1 MNLSIIVPFYNV
13 EKYISKCL
21 DSLLDQN
28 FNDYEIIC
36 INDCSPD
43 NSREIVLEYSAK
55 HKNIKLIEHK
65 TNKKVGGARNTGL
78 MQAKGK
84 YIWFVDSDDYIEPN
98 SLNQLVNTCTTNDL
112 DVLAFN
118 IKTVTDDGSII
129 QNENAFKKYQTE
141 TLNGSIFLDYTF
153 GNQLIFNLGY
163 PYRAIFQKKHL
174 ININATFPEN
184 ISYGE
189 ETTYMARCIVHA
201 KRVMS
206 FSDAFY
212 CYRQN
217 PSSITSKLEIGFK
230 GELVFQSIINA
241 GNYVHN
247 LINECESIDKNTFN
261 NLKCGMPWF
270 INRLFFRLIKTS
282 NKERKIFFRLCKEN
296 KQLVANIAIYAN
308 TYTKFVLKHFHFSY
322 LIFFLINPI
331 YYFKKKIIDRKKK
344 KQEWCY

>member
-1 MNLSIIVPFYNV
+1 MYLSIIVPFYNV

-21 DSLLDQN
+21 DSILDQH
-28 FNDYEIIC
+28 FKDYEIIC

-43 NSREIVLEYSAK
+43 NSRNIVNKYAAK

-65 TNKKVGGARNTGL
+65 INKKVGGARNTGL
-78 MQAKGK
+78 IHAQGK
-84 YIWFVDSDDYIEPN
+84 YIWFVDSDDFIVSN
-98 SLNQLVNTCTTNDL
+98 SLTQLVNTCILNDL

-118 IKTVTDDGSII
+118 IKTVNNNEYEIEK
-129 QNENAFKKYQTE
+129 ENAFKNFNTTPIE
-141 TLNGSIFLDYTF
+141 GADFLYETF

-163 PYRAIFQKKHL
+163 PYRAIYKKSHL
-174 ININATFPEN
+174 INIKATFPEN

-206 FSDAFY
+206 FSDAYY

-217 PSSITSKLEIGFK
+217 PSSITNKLEVGFK

-247 LINECESIDKNTFN
+247 LIRECETLDRNTAD
-261 NLKCGMPWF
+261 NLKSGMPWF
-270 INRLFFRLIKTS
+270 TNRLLFRLLKTS
-282 NKERKIFFRLCKEN
+282 QKERKIFFELCNSNQHLTLIIANYCNFYNRL
-296 KQLVANIAIYAN
+296 I
-308 TYTKFVLKHFHFSY
+308 LKHPKLSSI
-322 LIFFLINPI
+322 IFFIIGPVFC
-331 YYFKKKIIDRKKK
+331 FKKKVLDKNK
-344 KQEWCY
+344 KQTK